1 MLPIT
6 GKFLILGLFGMFWV
20 ALCRRALRVEAD
32 KPFHLATYQRDRRKA
47 RFYYLS
53 TWIGLGAAFTS
64 FTCLEAVG
72 GVTFDSPYQRDWVFS
87 LLRGLGLWG
96 LVIVGMVWS
105 QVGQRVTQINSDG
118 KSLLPAPE
126 QMDKK

>member
-1 MLPIT
+1 MLPTT
-6 GKFLILGLFGMFWV
+6 GKFLILGLFGLCWV
-20 ALCRRALRVEAD
+20 ALCRHAMRVESD

-53 TWIGLGAAFTS
+53 TWIGLGAAFVS
-64 FTCLEAVG
+64 FTCLEAAS
-72 GVTFDSPYQRDWVFS
+72 GVCFDSSYQRDMIFS

-126 QMDKK
+126 NLDKK